1 LNLLKKTRGE
11 TMTTPIV
18 QNAEHPIPRRSEAMQ
33 DFLPVSSFGLWTALL
48 GLMPVLAFH
57 LLMASWGASSGAA

>member
-1 LNLLKKTRGE
+1 
-11 TMTTPIV
+11 MTTPIV

-57 LLMASWGASSGAA
+57 LLMAS